1 MERAAV
7 NIDEL
12 YVVLRG
18 WAIAKKIHTYLDLS
32 KQYEARTHEWF
43 EPHGSWDVPLG
54 SLNLHLHQHGAPAL
68 SALVVVGATGEP
80 GGGFWGSAQSVPSR
94 PKSDVERLAAWSKI
108 VKDVHAYPWPP
119 SLP

>member
-1 MERAAV
+1 M

-68 SALVVVGATGEP
+68 SALVVVGRPASPAEASGDRHRAFRRARRVTSN
-80 GGGFWGSAQSVPSR
+80 GSPR
-94 PKSDVERLAAWSKI
+94 GPKS
-108 VKDVHAYPWPP
+108 
-119 SLP
+119 